1 MRLLTPLGLAAAALA
16 VPLALWY
23 VLRARRPR
31 VEISSTYL
39 WRRSGDSVTAAVPW
53 QRFRP
58 DRTFWLVLAAILIGA
73 IALARPALPVDTPLG
88 AHTIVIIDASASMLA
103 DEDGPTRLELARRR
117 GDEMIAALGPGQTMS
132 VLRAAERAQVLVSNT
147 ADPSAARDAVRTVA
161 PGQGVA
167 DLDDAVTL
175 ATALA
180 QPGQPTVVH
189 LITDH
194 APDDSEIPTAP
205 DDLRVTAV
213 GSDREN
219 VAVTRMQAVPSGR
232 SVRIFAQVRNFGV
245 TPVEARLEVGSGATR
260 LDARSIRLAPREH
273 SDVVLDVDQPDE
285 PVISATVS
293 TSDAGA
299 DALHLDDTAY
309 AVVADD
315 PTRTAVVAGPGN
327 VFVEQALTAAGAQVR
342 TSPVVPDDLRGV
354 DLLVVDRVAMPQTP
368 TVPTI
373 AVQPTTTMDGVT
385 TGPPVD
391 DPVVTFQQPDHPLLA
406 DVDLSRLAAATAQPV
421 EAPALTPI
429 AAGPD
434 GALIVAGRVAGQ
446 PVLHLGFDLLA
457 STLPL
462 DVAWPVLMSNALEWL
477 TGAAANAPT
486 QVGAPLPLDAPA
498 GATAVEL
505 AAPDGTTQRLE
516 ATAFPPAA
524 DQIGVWQARWEGVDA
539 PAVTIAVN
547 AAASES
553 DLVAAR
559 PTGALTAAQTAIGR
573 GLRVFGPGIAAAV
586 LALLL
591 VEWVLA
597 HRPAGMR
604 RQGAAVASGRT
615 PGRPPTPFPT
625 TDLLARM
632 TRRPRK
638 L

>member
-1 MRLLTPLGLAAAALA
+1 MSLLAPLGLAAAALA

-31 VEISSTYL
+31 IEVSSTYL

-58 DRTFWLVLAAILIGA
+58 DRTFWLVLAAILLGA
-73 IALARPALPVDTPLG
+73 LALARPALPVDTPLG

-117 GDEMIAALGPGQTMS
+117 GEEMVAALGPGQTMS
-132 VLRAAERAQVLVSNT
+132 VLRAAARAQVLVSGT
-147 ADPSAARDAVRTVA
+147 GDPSAARDAIAAVA
-161 PGQGVA
+161 PSQASA
-167 DLDDAVTL
+167 DLDDALTL

-180 QPGQPTVVH
+180 RPGQPTVIH
-189 LITDH
+189 LISDH

-219 VAVTRMQAVPSGR
+219 LAVTRMQAVPAGR
-232 SVRIFAQVRNFGV
+232 SVRVFAQVRNFGM
-245 TPVEARLEVGSGATR
+245 TPVQARLDVGSGATR
-260 LDARSIRLAPREH
+260 IDTREVRLAPRAH
-273 SDVVLDVDQPDE
+273 ADVVLDIDQPDD
-285 PVISATVS
+285 PVISATVVG
-293 TSDAGA
+293 AGDGTT

-315 PTRTAVVAGPGN
+315 PARTAVVAGPGN
-327 VFVEQALTAAGAQVR
+327 VFIEQALAAAGAQVR

-354 DLLVVDRVAMPQTP
+354 DLLVVDRVAMPLIP

-373 AVQPTTTMDGVT
+373 AVQPTTTMEGVT
-385 TGPPVD
+385 AGPPVD

-406 DVDLSRLAAATAQPV
+406 DVDLSQLAAASAEPV

-434 GALIVAGRVAGQ
+434 GALIVAGRVSGQ
-446 PVLHLGFDLLA
+446 PVLHIGFDLLA

-462 DVAWPVLMSNALEWL
+462 DVAWPVLVSNAVQWL
-477 TGAAANAPT
+477 TGAAASAPIP
-486 QVGAPLPLDAPA
+486 VGSPLVLDAPP

-505 AAPDGTTQRLE
+505 TAPDGATQLLE
-516 ATAFPPAA
+516 VSASPPQA
-524 DQIGVWQARWEGVDA
+524 DQVGVWRARWEGVDA
-539 PAVTIAVN
+539 APATIAVN
-547 AAASES
+547 AAPAES

-559 PTGALTAAQTAIGR
+559 PTGALAAARAAVGR
-573 GLRVFGPGIAAAV
+573 GLRVFGPGIAVAV
-586 LALLL
+586 LLLL
-591 VEWVLA
+591 VVEWVLA
-597 HRPAGMR
+597 HRPPGMTPRDR
-604 RQGAAVASGRT
+604 RRWRRRRAAA
-615 PGRPPTPFPT
+615 
-625 TDLLARM
+625 
-632 TRRPRK
+632 
-638 L
+638 